1 MKVIIDRFEGGYA
14 VAEPVSGKKFIDL
27 PISALPSGVKEG
39 DIINIKLS
47 PDNKIIFA
55 EIDKDETENR
65 QERIKD
71 LINQVFKNRD

>member
-14 VAEPVSGKKFIDL
+14 VAEPVSGKEFIDL

-47 PDNKIIFA
+47 SDNKIISA